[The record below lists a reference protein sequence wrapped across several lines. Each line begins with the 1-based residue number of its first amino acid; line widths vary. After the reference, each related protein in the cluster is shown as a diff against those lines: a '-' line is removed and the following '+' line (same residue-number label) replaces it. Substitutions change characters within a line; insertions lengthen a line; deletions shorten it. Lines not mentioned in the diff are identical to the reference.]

1 MNCQQTQNMLDDY
14 LDGNLSPIQL
24 SHVESH
30 LHECGE
36 CQHVYSQ
43 AQQLATRLKDMP
55 IEPASADFEQRM
67 TELLQPAAKE
77 KSGSQHFMQGFASA
91 IAASFLL
98 WFVVT
103 SFTPESDTINSI
115 TVAAAKPQ
123 TIDLVFNMPADLADA
138 RLTIELPEQMEII
151 GHPGKQQLSWT
162 TSLKKGSNRLA
173 LPIISKQAG
182 SGTLVARL
190 STGNKNKVFRVR
202 INANTSPTSL
212 FIDKDTLLS
221 TTG

>member
-24 SHVESH
+24 SHVQSH

-36 CQHVYSQ
+36 CQHVYSR
-43 AQQLATRLKDMP
+43 AKQLATRLKDMP
-55 IEPASADFEQRM
+55 VEPASADFEQRM
-67 TELLQPAAKE
+67 LGLLQAEARE
-77 KSGSQHFMQGFASA
+77 KPSSQHFMQGFATA

-103 SFTPESDTINSI
+103 SVTPENSNINSI

-123 TIDLVFNMPADLADA
+123 TIDLVFNLPADLADA

-162 TSLKKGSNRLA
+162 TNLKKGSNRLA

-182 SGTLVARL
+182 SVVLVARL
-190 STGNKNKVFRVR
+190 GKGNSNKVFRVR

-221 TTG
+221 TTS